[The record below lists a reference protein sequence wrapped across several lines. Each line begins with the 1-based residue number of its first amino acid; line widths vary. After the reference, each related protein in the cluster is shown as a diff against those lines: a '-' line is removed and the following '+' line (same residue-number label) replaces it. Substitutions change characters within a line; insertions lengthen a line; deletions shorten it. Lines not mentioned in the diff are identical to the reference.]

1 MCSHV
6 LCGTPRA
13 RAIGRADCSPERVL
27 DGPECRRGSRDA
39 ASYGRPEG
47 RCPLSPARY
56 CEKGGS
62 GDWANLVRK
71 MEQNRMVC
79 SFMPIVGKNSGYGG
93 DCPGEHPNDSGRTQS
108 RTQPSKPRHCLIG
121 ETCGR
126 QSKGKEIPSR
136 ACATP
141 ERCALVCARSEARS
155 IIDVSKVKKEHSRE
169 AVEGRRGLMCVRE
182 RLVPVA
188 GHLSRARLI
197 MCHLSSCCA
206 GRSRGVAA
214 RRRILSARWQPTR
227 GMFLGSR

>member
-1 MCSHV
+1 MCFSRA
-6 LCGTPRA
+6 LWNTPRESGWTVGIA
-13 RAIGRADCSPERVL
+13 VRNAFSTALSVAEEAGMRLVTDVRRQVCFLLQGTV
-27 DGPECRRGSRDA
+27 RRGIWGLGKSC
-39 ASYGRPEG
+39 S
-47 RCPLSPARY
+47 
-56 CEKGGS
+56 EK
-62 GDWANLVRK
+62 
-71 MEQNRMVC
+71 EQNRMVC

-126 QSKGKEIPSR
+126 QPKGKEIPSR

-155 IIDVSKVKKEHSRE
+155 IIDVSKAKKEHSRE
-169 AVEGRRGLMCVRE
+169 AVEGRRGLMRVRE
-182 RLVPVA
+182 LLVPVA